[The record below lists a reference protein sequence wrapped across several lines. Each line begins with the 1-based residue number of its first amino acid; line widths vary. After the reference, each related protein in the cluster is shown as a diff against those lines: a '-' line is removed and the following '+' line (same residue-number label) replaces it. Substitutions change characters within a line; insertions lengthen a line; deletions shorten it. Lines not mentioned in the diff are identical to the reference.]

1 MDFAR
6 RLALKTFGV
15 FIATLTAMA
24 AAAAPFDV
32 LTFHWTTALT
42 VSGSA
47 AVLALLEGLAGKF
60 TGDPAEPTV
69 TR

>member
-6 RLALKTFGV
+6 RLGLKTLGV
-15 FIATLTAMA
+15 FLAGMVAMA
-24 AAAAPFDV
+24 AAATPFDV
-32 LTFHWTTALT
+32 MTFHWTAALT

-47 AVLALLEGLAGKF
+47 AVLAFLEGLAGKF